1 MRHTAIAVALLATGC
16 LLETKHA
23 PAYNLNRQ
31 AAEQPVCKDEQPTG
45 SIFIRRVCRS
55 PEQRAADE
63 AAKMTWMNRFPANP
77 VLGDMTYPGVDA
89 RHPVAQETGDTYDGL
104 PAPPPEQKPTE
115 DPTPPR

>member
-1 MRHTAIAVALLATGC
+1 MRHMAIAVALLASGC
-16 LLETKHA
+16 LMETKPA

-31 AAEQPVCKDEQPTG
+31 ASEQAVCKDEQPTG
-45 SIFIRRVCRS
+45 SIFIRHVCRS

-89 RHPVAQETGDTYDGL
+89 RHPVENSGDTYSGL
-104 PAPPPEQKPTE
+104 PPAPPDQKPTE
-115 DPTPPR
+115 DPTRH

>member
-1 MRHTAIAVALLATGC
+1 MAIAVALLATGC

-45 SIFIRRVCRS
+45 SIFIRHVCRS
-55 PEQRAADE
+55 AEQRAADE
-63 AAKMTWMNRFPANP
+63 AAKMSWMNRTPSNP

-89 RHPVAQETGDTYDGL
+89 RHPVAPETGDTYDGL
-104 PAPPPEQKPTE
+104 PAPPPDQKPTE
-115 DPTPPR
+115 DPKAPH